1 MDWPELPYEAWSA
14 TKETLHMQVQMLG
27 KLRLTLAPPEPEWAH
42 IPLYVTARG
51 LNSSPI
57 PHPNGVFDLDVDFVD
72 HVVSIRTVAGAV
84 ERIRLE
90 PRTVADFYAE
100 LMRALERAGVPAQIN
115 VVPSDVPNGI
125 PFPEDA
131 VHESYDA
138 EWAHRFWRVLVAVDS
153 VLKEHRARFVGKT
166 FPVSFWWGSFDLSYS
181 RFSGRGS
188 EHASV
193 GFWPGDERHRQAAF
207 YAYTVPRPEGIE
219 EAVPG
224 WHTGLGEFVLPYD
237 EVRSA
242 ADPRA
247 ALLDFAETTYR
258 AGAELAGW
266 PTELVSA

>member
-14 TKETLHMQVQMLG
+14 TKETLHMQIQMLG

-42 IPLYVTARG
+42 IPLYVTARF
-51 LNSSPI
+51 L
-57 PHPNGVFDLDVDFVD
+57 
-72 HVVSIRTVAGAV
+72 
-84 ERIRLE
+84 
-90 PRTVADFYAE
+90 
-100 LMRALERAGVPAQIN
+100 
-115 VVPSDVPNGI
+115 
-125 PFPEDA
+125 
-131 VHESYDA
+131 
-138 EWAHRFWRVLVAVDS
+138 
-153 VLKEHRARFVGKT
+153 GKT

-193 GFWPGDERHRQAAF
+193 GFWPGDERHPQAAF